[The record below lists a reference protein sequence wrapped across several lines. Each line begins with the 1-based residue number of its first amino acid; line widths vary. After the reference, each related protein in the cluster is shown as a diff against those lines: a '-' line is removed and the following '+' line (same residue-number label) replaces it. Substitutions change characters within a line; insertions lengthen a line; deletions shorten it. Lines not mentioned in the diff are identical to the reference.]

1 MSKPGPKPMVKPA
14 WHPADDLTE
23 MQRRFVDFLAYRQG
37 RSTFTKAAIEAGYS
51 EKRANREG
59 SELMKNPKVQRYYRW
74 KCNQINRSQAVN
86 HTNYLNQQI
95 RLSAKLED
103 KGKEEKCAPFENLIG
118 KAAGLFSETHYHGD
132 LNKMTMAEKLEEI
145 KRLKKIQA
153 EKIDMDDTKLISE

>member
-37 RSTFTKAAIEAGYS
+37 RSTYTAAALDAGYS

-59 SELMKNPKVQRYYRW
+59 SELMKNPKVQTYYRW
-74 KCNQINRSQAVN
+74 KCNQINRSQAVT
-86 HTNYLNQQI
+86 HTKFINQQI
-95 RLSAKLED
+95 RLSSKLED
-103 KGKEEKCAPFENLIG
+103 KGKEDKCAPYENLIG
-118 KAAGLFSETHYHGD
+118 KAAGLFSETHFHQNLD
-132 LNKMTMAEKLEEI
+132 KMTLSEKQDEI

-153 EKIDMDDTKLISE
+153 EKIQDTKYITE

>member
-1 MSKPGPKPMVKPA
+1 MSQEIVKKKEQPVSE
-14 WHPADDLTE
+14 LTE

-103 KGKEEKCAPFENLIG
+103 KGKEDKCAPFENLIG
-118 KAAGLFSETHYHGD
+118 KAAGLFSETHFHQNLD
-132 LNKMTMAEKLEEI
+132 KMTLAEKQEEI

-153 EKIDMDDTKLISE
+153 EKIEDTKYITE

>member
-37 RSTFTKAAIEAGYS
+37 RSTYTAAALDAGYS

-59 SELMKNPKVQRYYRW
+59 SELMKNPKVQVYYRW
-74 KCNQINRSQAVN
+74 KCNQINRSQAVT
-86 HTNYLNQQI
+86 HTNFINQQI
-95 RLSAKLED
+95 RLSSKLED
-103 KGKEEKCAPFENLIG
+103 KGKEDKCAPYENLIG
-118 KAAGLFSETHYHGD
+118 KAAGLFSETHFHQNLD
-132 LNKMTMAEKLEEI
+132 KMTLAEKQEEI

-153 EKIDMDDTKLISE
+153 EKIEDTKYITE

>member
-37 RSTFTKAAIEAGYS
+37 SSTYTAAALDAGYS

-59 SELMKNPKVQRYYRW
+59 SELMKNPKVQVYYRW
-74 KCNQINRSQAVN
+74 KCNQINRSQAVT
-86 HTNYLNQQI
+86 HTNFINQQI
-95 RLSAKLED
+95 RLSSKLED
-103 KGKEEKCAPFENLIG
+103 KGKEDKCAPYENLIG
-118 KAAGLFSETHYHGD
+118 KAAGLFSETHFHQNLD
-132 LNKMTMAEKLEEI
+132 KMTLAEKQDEI

-153 EKIDMDDTKLISE
+153 EKIQDTKYITE

>member
-37 RSTFTKAAIEAGYS
+37 RSTYTAAALDAGYS

-59 SELMKNPKVQRYYRW
+59 SELMKNPKVQAYYRW
-74 KCNQINRSQAVN
+74 KCNQINRSQAVT
-86 HTNYLNQQI
+86 HTNFINQQI
-95 RLSAKLED
+95 RLSAKLEE
-103 KGKEEKCAPFENLIG
+103 KGKEDKCAPYENLIG
-118 KAAGLFSETHYHGD
+118 KAAGLFSETHFHQNLD
-132 LNKMTMAEKLEEI
+132 KLTLAEKQEEI

-153 EKIDMDDTKLISE
+153 EKIQDTKFITE

>member
-37 RSTFTKAAIEAGYS
+37 RSTYTAAALDAGYS

-59 SELMKNPKVQRYYRW
+59 SELMKNPKVQTYYRW
-74 KCNQINRSQAVN
+74 KCNQINRSQAVT
-86 HTNYLNQQI
+86 HTNFINQQI
-95 RLSAKLED
+95 RLSSKLED
-103 KGKEEKCAPFENLIG
+103 KGKEDKCAPYENLIG
-118 KAAGLFSETHYHGD
+118 KAACLFSETHFHQNLD
-132 LNKMTMAEKLEEI
+132 KMTLAEKQDEI

-153 EKIDMDDTKLISE
+153 EKIQDTKYITE

>member
-1 MSKPGPKPMVKPA
+1 MSKPGPKPMIKPA
-14 WHPADDLTE
+14 WPPADDLTE

-86 HTNYLNQQI
+86 HTNYLNQPKQS
-95 RLSAKLED
+95 RYV
-103 KGKEEKCAPFENLIG
+103 NLVVDLLHMHLRIVYLFH
-118 KAAGLFSETHYHGD
+118 GL
-132 LNKMTMAEKLEEI
+132 L
-145 KRLKKIQA
+145 
-153 EKIDMDDTKLISE
+153 

>member
-1 MSKPGPKPMVKPA
+1 MTKPGPKPMVQPA

-37 RSTFTKAAIEAGYS
+37 RSTYTAAALDAGYS

-59 SELMKNPKVQRYYRW
+59 SELMKNPKVQAYYSW
-74 KCNQINRSQAVN
+74 KCNQINRSQAVT
-86 HTNYLNQQI
+86 HTNFINQQI

-103 KGKEEKCAPFENLIG
+103 KGKEDKCAPYENLIG
-118 KAAGLFSETHYHGD
+118 KAAGLFSETHFHQNLD
-132 LNKMTMAEKLEEI
+132 KLTLAEKQEEI

-153 EKIDMDDTKLISE
+153 EKIQDTKFITE

>member
-1 MSKPGPKPMVKPA
+1 MEV
-14 WHPADDLTE
+14 
-23 MQRRFVDFLAYRQG
+23 Y
-37 RSTFTKAAIEAGYS
+37 
-51 EKRANREG
+51 
-59 SELMKNPKVQRYYRW
+59 
-74 KCNQINRSQAVN
+74 QINRSQAVN

-103 KGKEEKCAPFENLIG
+103 KGKEDKCAPFENLIG

-153 EKIDMDDTKLISE
+153 EKIDMDDVKLLKE